1 MVSKLT
7 MAAKQREEAEV
18 VVKEYEKECTKLI
31 TVSSG
36 RHGDTT
42 LLVWVHAGP
51 GLNRREAEE
60 SSGGTGEAAA
70 AG

>member
-1 MVSKLT
+1 

-18 VVKEYEKECTKLI
+18 VVKEYEKECTKLL

-42 LLVWVHAGP
+42 LVWVHIGP